1 MTKDEKF
8 GETYWTKE
16 DIKLAPEEAGVPVTE
31 KNINAVRDSY
41 YATHITDRMIEAGWE
56 NLHMAAADLKAGV
69 L

>member
-31 KNINAVRDSY
+31 KNITPCEI
-41 YATHITDRMIEAGWE
+41 ATMLRT
-56 NLHMAAADLKAGV
+56 
-69 L
+69 